1 MKIQMF
7 LIPKQLKTYS
17 QVLTI
22 AREVEWGLEK
32 NYDKMQK
39 RLTKRPSQLMD
50 GEDSVRL
57 INVPLTKRS
66 FQLSLPQSVC
76 NFCHKPGQY
85 KRDYWMINGL
95 CLACGT
101 RGHLIRDCPFRKI
114 GNIVPI
120 RPTLSAPPVRRNP
133 RHIGRRAPYL
143 SQRYSF
149 NQAQRWPR
157 AWTGRRKRQTY
168 NLTEK
173 GAQISDKVRAGG
185 VAQYPEPWRCQP

>member
-66 FQLSLPQSVC
+66 FQPSLPQSVC
-76 NFCHKPGQY
+76 NFCHKPGYY
-85 KRDYWMINGL
+85 KRDCRMAN
-95 CLACGT
+95 
-101 RGHLIRDCPFRKI
+101 F
-114 GNIVPI
+114 
-120 RPTLSAPPVRRNP
+120 
-133 RHIGRRAPYL
+133 L
-143 SQRYSF
+143 SQYAIS
-149 NQAQRWPR
+149 AISLDTASVTVEW
-157 AWTGRRKRQTY
+157 
-168 NLTEK
+168 LTNY
-173 GAQISDKVRAGG
+173 A
-185 VAQYPEPWRCQP
+185 